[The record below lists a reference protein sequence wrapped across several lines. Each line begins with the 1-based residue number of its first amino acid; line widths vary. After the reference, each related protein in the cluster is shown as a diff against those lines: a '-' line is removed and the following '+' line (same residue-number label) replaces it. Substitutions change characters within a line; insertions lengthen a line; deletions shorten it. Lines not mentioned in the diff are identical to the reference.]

1 MTAHK
6 QDSIPSVG
14 ILLLQYIPT
23 HTHAY
28 YAYMMIITRI
38 QYTTTITIHIYIIP
52 YFCKDNVIK
61 LIYIK

>member
-6 QDSIPSVG
+6 QYSIPSVG

-28 YAYMMIITRI
+28 YAYMMIITHI
-38 QYTTTITIHIYIIP
+38 QHMPTITIRIY
-52 YFCKDNVIK
+52 
-61 LIYIK
+61 YI

>member
-14 ILLLQYIPT
+14 ILLLQYILQYIPT

-28 YAYMMIITRI
+28 YAHRIITHI
-38 QYTTTITIHIYIIP
+38 QHMPTITIRIY
-52 YFCKDNVIK
+52 
-61 LIYIK
+61 YI

>member
-14 ILLLQYIPT
+14 ILLLQYIPP

-28 YAYMMIITRI
+28 YPHRIITRI

>member
-28 YAYMMIITRI
+28 YPHRIITRI
-38 QYTTTITIHIYIIP
+38 QYTTTITIHIYI
-52 YFCKDNVIK
+52 
-61 LIYIK
+61 

>member
-28 YAYMMIITRI
+28 YPHRIITRI
-38 QYTTTITIHIYIIP
+38 QYTTTITIP

>member
-14 ILLLQYIPT
+14 ILLLQYIPP

-28 YAYMMIITRI
+28 YAHRIITHI
-38 QYTTTITIHIYIIP
+38 QHMPTITIRIY
-52 YFCKDNVIK
+52 
-61 LIYIK
+61 YI

>member
-14 ILLLQYIPT
+14 ILLQQYILQYIPP

-28 YAYMMIITRI
+28 YAYMMIITHI
-38 QYTTTITIHIYIIP
+38 QQMPTITIRIY
-52 YFCKDNVIK
+52 
-61 LIYIK
+61 YI